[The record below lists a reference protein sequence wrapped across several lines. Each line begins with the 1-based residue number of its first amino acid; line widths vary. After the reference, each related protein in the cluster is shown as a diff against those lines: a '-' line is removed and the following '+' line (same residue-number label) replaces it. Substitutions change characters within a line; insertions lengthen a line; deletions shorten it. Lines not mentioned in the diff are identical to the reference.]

1 MYINTN
7 QFNLFLLSKDL
18 SSNYTI
24 EMMSSEWCR
33 NTIIST
39 MLIFFFLF
47 VVRYLTKQQNK
58 TISIFMGLVLLLTS
72 IISPLR
78 TYISGNFSLAIDLPL
93 HLCGISAL
101 ICGFIPF
108 LKSKQLLFDFVFYT
122 GIIGGFMGILTP
134 QMSDYDGSFYVYFVF
149 YIRHIFIFTM
159 PIFMLQNL
167 SLRPRKQSMLNTFL
181 ILNILLAFIMP
192 FNFYIGGNYM
202 YLAEPPQVKN
212 PLVIGPWPYYIIGF
226 EVFVVLLLVLLYGL
240 TKISF
245 KKRVQQAV

>member
-1 MYINTN
+1 MDGLFAGRPAYIC
-7 QFNLFLLSKDL
+7 FLSLHAHVHIFLLK
-18 SSNYTI
+18 N
-24 EMMSSEWCR
+24 
-33 NTIIST
+33 
-39 MLIFFFLF
+39 
-47 VVRYLTKQQNK
+47 KQ
-58 TISIFMGLVLLLTS
+58 
-72 IISPLR
+72 P
-78 TYISGNFSLAIDLPL
+78 
-93 HLCGISAL
+93 
-101 ICGFIPF
+101 
-108 LKSKQLLFDFVFYT
+108 LFDFVFYT

-167 SLRPRKQSMLNTFL
+167 NLRPRKQSMLKTFL

-202 YLAEPPQVKN
+202 YLAQPPQVEN

-226 EVFVVLLLVLLYGL
+226 EVFVVLLLVLLYSL
-240 TKISF
+240 SKISL